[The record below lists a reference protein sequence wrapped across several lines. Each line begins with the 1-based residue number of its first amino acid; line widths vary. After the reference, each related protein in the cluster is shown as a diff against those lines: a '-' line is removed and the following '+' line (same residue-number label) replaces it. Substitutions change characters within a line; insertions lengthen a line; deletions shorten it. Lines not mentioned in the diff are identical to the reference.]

1 MPKKALIIIDMLNDF
16 IDEKG
21 ALFLGKDAR
30 NIIPFIKKRIDIYRK
45 NSYLLLYLKD
55 SHAENDKEFARFPR
69 HCITGT
75 WGSNIIKELK
85 PEPGETII
93 PKNRYSGFFNTDLSV
108 ILEKEKV
115 ENIEVVGVCTSICIM
130 DTVGGLVNRD
140 YRVSVPA
147 KGVADFDQEFHEF
160 ALKRMDK
167 VYGVTIL
174 K

>member
-1 MPKKALIIIDMLNDF
+1 MAKKALIIIDMLNDF
-16 IDEKG
+16 IDAGG
-21 ALFLGKDAR
+21 ALFLGKHAR
-30 NIIPFIKKRIDIYRK
+30 DIIPFIQKRIDIYRK
-45 NSYLLLYLKD
+45 NNNLVVYVKD
-55 SHAENDKEFARFPR
+55 SHAEDDKEFVRFPR

-75 WGSNIIKELK
+75 WGSHIIKELT
-85 PEPGETII
+85 PEPGEPLI

-108 ILEKEKV
+108 ILEKAKV
-115 ENIEVVGVCTSICIM
+115 ENIEVVGVCTSICVM

-140 YRVSVPA
+140 YKVAVPV

-167 VYGVTIL
+167 VYGAIIL